1 MFAQTFDHPFND
13 DIFSQ
18 YVNMDPTSADGNKDV
33 SFPGDFDQIFAL
45 DSLSSDCGDLSPTIS
60 ASKRTQKSPQPWGR
74 DLWSVPQDVSSSSSG
89 QAPLAFQDTIHPSA
103 VADLNVNLEE
113 SAPNPPVKT
122 RSPSTPPATPQRKA
136 KSALVTPKS
145 TGHRRD
151 TNERRGLLRKQSF
164 SPSLTRS
171 SQAQKGRMAYSEA
184 WAQRFQNFSLGSS
197 DDRLPLS
204 PPPSDI
210 LVQHEHMPA
219 DNTAQMPHPGDSS
232 DMPNPF
238 DSALFTQSPAISMPS
253 PSANALARQQQRYLS
268 QSNNS
273 AMATSSPPSA
283 DDIFSSPHSSDPQS
297 ISSWHSDSLGT
308 SALPFTPDLQSHDA
322 QAWWSPM
329 NSRVAQ
335 RQPSYP
341 QMVASPTPQRPIQ
354 TPNNQHDML
363 QGGLMIQLDPSS
375 FEMPGA
381 PNPSFAA
388 PQMPPVPSAPEN
400 QSYTHAPTTPQ
411 KFVDSSFAPHM
422 HTSSSRSP
430 SLSPTAT
437 GSPKG
442 IRNANIRTPPR
453 GRYQQRKMSSQQMS
467 APRPAKGS
475 GGSPKGAG
483 KSVTVSFVNFTPD
496 DKKRILTGVAPSG
509 SSKTKARREQEAR
522 DKRRRMNEAALNAVR
537 KAGGDVEALEAVF
550 G

>member
-1 MFAQTFDHPFND
+1 MFAQPFDHSFND
-13 DIFSQ
+13 DIFQ
-18 YVNMDPTSADGNKDV
+18 YVNMDPTNADGNKDV
-33 SFPGDFDQIFAL
+33 SFHGDFDQIFAL

-60 ASKRTQKSPQPWGR
+60 ASKRAQQSPQPWGR
-74 DLWSVPQDVSSSSSG
+74 DLWSVPQDVSSSTG
-89 QAPLAFQDTIHPSA
+89 QAPLAFQDTIHPAA
-103 VADLNVNLEE
+103 VADLNVNLEA
-113 SAPNPPVKT
+113 SSPNPPAKT

-151 TNERRGLLRKQSF
+151 THERRGLLRKQSF
-164 SPSLTRS
+164 SPSIVRS
-171 SQAQKGRMAYSEA
+171 SQLQKGRMAYPEA
-184 WAQRFQNFSLGSS
+184 WAQRFQNFSLGST

-210 LVQHEHMPA
+210 LVQHENMCA
-219 DNTAQMPHPGDSS
+219 DHTAQMTHHGDSS
-232 DMPNPF
+232 EMANPF
-238 DSALFTQSPAISMPS
+238 DSAIFNESPAISMPS
-253 PSANALARQQQRYLS
+253 PSAGALARQQQRYLS

-297 ISSWHSDSLGT
+297 MSSWHSDSLAT
-308 SALPFTPDLQSHDA
+308 SGLPFTPDLQSHDA

-335 RQPSYP
+335 RHSYP

-375 FEMPGA
+375 FDMPGA
-381 PNPSFAA
+381 ANASFAA
-388 PQMPPVPSAPEN
+388 PQMPSVPNAQGT

-411 KFVDSSFAPHM
+411 KFVDPSYAPQM
-422 HTSSSRSP
+422 HNSSSRSP

-442 IRNANIRTPPR
+442 MRNMKTPPR
-453 GRYQQRKMSSQQMS
+453 GRYQQRKMSSQPMS
-467 APRPAKGS
+467 APRPAKSS
-475 GGSPKGAG
+475 GGSPRGAG
-483 KSVTVSFVNFTPD
+483 KSVTVSFVNFTPH
-496 DKKRILTGVAPSG
+496 DKNKILTGVAPSG

-522 DKRRRMNEAALNAVR
+522 DRRRKMGEAALNAVR

-550 G
+550 C